1 MQKKASVCP
10 YCGAKKKPLYRRW
23 LFYLI
28 LLFVAA
34 AVAIGIIAAVGSSE
48 PKEVKAAKQMSKSTF
63 LAACNEYKYRGLLR
77 NSENYYGMPIKVQ
90 VQVHINQNID
100 GSSYQAFDQSDE
112 DLAMQADDILWDM
125 ESDPA
130 DYYNGG
136 DYILFDYR
144 ETPSPK
150 IVEGD
155 IITVYGIYLGKQTV
169 SHVIDDFSAV
179 PNKRLSMPL
188 STMNEKGD
196 CCKSCSSRLSVCV
209 N

>member
-1 MQKKASVCP
+1 
-10 YCGAKKKPLYRRW
+10 
-23 LFYLI
+23 
-28 LLFVAA
+28 
-34 AVAIGIIAAVGSSE
+34 
-48 PKEVKAAKQMSKSTF
+48 
-63 LAACNEYKYRGLLR
+63 
-77 NSENYYGMPIKVQ
+77 
-90 VQVHINQNID
+90 
-100 GSSYQAFDQSDE
+100 
-112 DLAMQADDILWDM
+112 MQADDILWDM

-179 PNKRLSMPL
+179 PNIAVIYA
-188 STMNEKGD
+188 TVDNE
-196 CCKSCSSRLSVCV
+196 
-209 N
+209 

>member
-1 MQKKASVCP
+1 M
-10 YCGAKKKPLYRRW
+10 
-23 LFYLI
+23 FYLI
-28 LLFVAA
+28 LLLVAA
-34 AVAIGIIAAVGSSE
+34 AVVIGIIAAVGKSE

-63 LAACNEYKYRGLLR
+63 LAACNEYKYRDFLR

-90 VQVHINQNID
+90 VQVHINQDID

-112 DLAMQADDILWDM
+112 DVAMQADDILWDM

-169 SHVIDDFSAV
+169 RHVIDDFSAV
-179 PNKRLSMPL
+179 PNIAVIYA
-188 STMNEKGD
+188 TVDNE
-196 CCKSCSSRLSVCV
+196 
-209 N
+209 